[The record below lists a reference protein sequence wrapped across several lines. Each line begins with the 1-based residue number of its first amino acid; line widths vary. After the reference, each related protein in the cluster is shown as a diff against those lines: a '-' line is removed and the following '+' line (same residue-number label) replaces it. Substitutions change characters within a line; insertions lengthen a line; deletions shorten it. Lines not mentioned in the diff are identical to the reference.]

1 MSGLPGQPT
10 ASATNYTAVN
20 AEGKPLYT
28 AMHTPIIYGKSYL
41 GNNKFINA
49 PENKAVSVSN
59 TPVVTTPTIT
69 LPNVP
74 SSIPDEVV
82 DPKDIPLVTPGEIIE
97 TIPTIYT
104 KPIDTDIPDD
114 PVDPESIPLIIPE
127 QPLELPDI
135 PYVPETPDEKKDASY
150 FDDVNAPDTVGPN
163 RAGGGDLPEEFDKYL
178 VTDFGGS
185 TGGGGKYFDDM
196 GSATM
201 AYANGTTSVE
211 GYARGTTGVDDD
223 DPWNWTKTQQISA
236 PLAAEIKPS
245 NEQAAPPVKDQTEQ
259 YLSNQALAI
268 GSNAASKG
276 IEKGWAAYNAPLTT
290 QAVGSMGTTATGAQV
305 ALPNMGA
312 AIAPAESMYALSA
325 PTMGGA
331 GLGISTASAAPLGSS
346 LGATLPAIASEGA
359 GIAAAGSGAAATG
372 AAMAG
377 GEAAL
382 AAMGPIGWAVGAG
395 LLAKKL
401 KLF

>member
-10 ASATNYTAVN
+10 ASATNYAAVN

-28 AMHTPIIYGKSYL
+28 AMRTPIIYGKSYL

-49 PENKAVSVSN
+49 PENKVVSISN
-59 TPVVTTPTIT
+59 TPVVTTPTVT

-104 KPIDTDIPDD
+104 KPIDTDIPDEV
-114 PVDPESIPLIIPE
+114 VDPESIPLIIPE

-135 PYVPETPDEKKDASY
+135 PYVPETPAEKKDASY

-196 GSATM
+196 GNSTVAF
-201 AYANGTTSVE
+201 ANGTTSVK
-211 GYARGTTGVDDD
+211 GYARGTTGVEDD
-223 DPWNWTKTQQISA
+223 DPWAWTRSQPVVA

-245 NEQAAPPVKDQTEQ
+245 TEQALGRMPDRTEQ
-259 YLSNQALAI
+259 QLGAMAMGKGIDAAEKGINAGYQAYKAAGPLSNSAMASADMALGGTGGTAGATALA
-268 GSNAASKG
+268 
-276 IEKGWAAYNAPLTT
+276 E
-290 QAVGSMGTTATGAQV
+290 
-305 ALPNMGA
+305 
-312 AIAPAESMYALSA
+312 
-325 PTMGGA
+325 
-331 GLGISTASAAPLGSS
+331 
-346 LGATLPAIASEGA
+346 
-359 GIAAAGSGAAATG
+359 AAGTG
-372 AAMAG
+372 AAMAETGAAASALGAG
-377 GEAAL
+377 GTAMMGAL
-382 AAMGPIGWAVGAG
+382 ASNPVGWVIGAG
-395 LLAKKL
+395 LLGKKL
-401 KLF
+401 GIF